1 MKKIWYS
8 EKYGWVFPGKYIIF
22 AAFGV
27 AGFFYFENILIKII
41 LGIYIFGCLI
51 GLIFGDRQT

>member
-8 EKYGWVFPGKYIIF
+8 EKYGWVFPGKYLIL
-22 AAFGV
+22 AVFGI

-41 LGIYIFGCLI
+41 LGLYLFGCLLGI
-51 GLIFGDRQT
+51 IRGDR